1 MLRAPIELGATAAAT
16 SLNLLLPA
24 DLQPRF
30 SPLAIAGAHFA
41 LLANPIAA
49 AASASRHSLC
59 PKPSTMLSTTRYLLR
74 GTKFELSRL
83 RQLSGVLS
91 GGRQQSTVG
100 GSLHPAASPSPHPG
114 QQSAWQQFR
123 DENNRV
129 FFVHSGLGVSTYA
142 APAGVE
148 VGGPA
153 AASSMKPSEWSAHT
167 HGGKTFYFDAANGI
181 STWKAPRHFQPQ
193 LGLSMQSS
201 GAASGSSAPRSSSS
215 QSTSLG
221 AGGAAAAGGGGDES
235 NDDAPSTSWFQQ
247 FAARYLY
254 REAIKAPADYNRWL
268 NIPFSVMVQL
278 SIGSVYAWS
287 LFNAPLCRQLGV
299 VTPSSGDWALDAVV
313 PVFSVCALTLGAC
326 TAGLGKWAERVGPR
340 MVAGTAALCWGGGLT
355 LSAIGCELHQLP
367 LLYAGYGLL
376 GGVGWG
382 LGYISPVSTLLKWFP
397 DRKGLAA
404 GMALTAFGGGA
415 MVATPLNEALLEYFF
430 QAPTYL
436 GAVDSVQLITQD
448 GSRFVPQADGSLT
461 EVVVASTR
469 DVAQLH
475 AELPAG
481 VYEVGTGDSG
491 VRNTFLALAALHTT
505 SMLTGAAG
513 QRVPPPG
520 WSPPAVA
527 GAAPSDAAE
536 PIAPPRDAL
545 AASGNVDP
553 DQVMRTPQFYL
564 LWAAVAGN
572 AIAGVSVISCAKTL
586 MTDCFSSA
594 LPGVV
599 TASFAAAYVAA
610 LSGANMAGRFGWSF
624 ASDFLGRKNTYFMFA
639 AGIPTV
645 LALPALTEWAAT
657 DPGMAPLVLFYG
669 GTWLVVSFYGGVFS
683 VLPAYLSDLFGQKHV
698 GAIHGRLLTAW
709 AAAAAGGPYLL
720 AALRHRSYDKAVREL
735 AAQVDPEHFQRAFGA
750 PLSDLDTLLERK
762 SVTIPHLMDIAPGGV
777 MDPTPMLN
785 NDTMYAMGG
794 LLTVALACNAAIR
807 PVDPRHY
814 IENRRQVVDAE
825 FKKV

>member
-1 MLRAPIELGATAAAT
+1 MAGSIAWLGQEPAQGDEVAPIGLLHRIDMLTRT
-16 SLNLLLPA
+16 SGTLSHLLRKRGIFLRGISGA
-24 DLQPRF
+24 DLSHLGGSVRDN
-30 SPLAIAGAHFA
+30 LERGA
-41 LLANPIAA
+41 
-49 AASASRHSLC
+49 
-59 PKPSTMLSTTRYLLR
+59 
-74 GTKFELSRL
+74 
-83 RQLSGVLS
+83 
-91 GGRQQSTVG
+91 VG
-100 GSLHPAASPSPHPG
+100 GLSNSTAHSTHPVP
-114 QQSAWQQFR
+114 AWQAFR
-123 DENNRV
+123 DESNRP
-129 FFVHSGLGVSTYA
+129 FFFDANSGISTYKRPSLMA
-142 APAGVE
+142 LPNGVAE
-148 VGGPA
+148 SAEPA
-153 AASSMKPSEWSAHT
+153 AKPVWSSHTASD
-167 HGGKTFYFDAANGI
+167 GKRFYFDRANNI
-181 STWKAPRHFQPQ
+181 STWNPPRGYENVACDSQVASDSPPAADR
-193 LGLSMQSS
+193 S
-201 GAASGSSAPRSSSS
+201 GAS
-215 QSTSLG
+215 
-221 AGGAAAAGGGGDES
+221 AAAGGSTSPPPDAGGGG
-235 NDDAPSTSWFQQ
+235 SWFQR
-247 FAARYLY
+247 FAQRYLY
-254 REAIKAPADYNRWL
+254 KEAIEAPADYNRWL

-299 VTPSSGDWALDAVV
+299 VAPSSGDWALDAVV

-355 LSAIGCELHQLP
+355 LSALGCELHQLP

-376 GGVGWG
+376 GGIGWG
-382 LGYISPVSTLLKWFP
+382 LGYISPVSTLLRWFP

-430 QAPTYL
+430 QAPTFL
-436 GAVDSVQLITQD
+436 GSVDSVQMLTENGTRFAMLPD
-448 GSRFVPQADGSLT
+448 GSRT
-461 EVVVASTR
+461 EVVVASAR

-513 QRVPPPG
+513 QRVPPAG
-520 WSPPAVA
+520 WTPPALDN
-527 GAAPSDAAE
+527 GAPEASSSVVEQPKQA
-536 PIAPPRDAL
+536 DAL

-553 DQVMRTPQFYL
+553 DQALRTPQFYL

-586 MTDCFSSA
+586 MTDCFSTA
-594 LPGVV
+594 LPAIV
-599 TASFAAAYVAA
+599 TAGFAASYVAA

-624 ASDFLGRKNTYFMFA
+624 ASDFLGRKNTYYMFA

-645 LALPALTEWAAT
+645 LALPALTQWAAT
-657 DPGMAPLVLFYG
+657 TPGLAPLVLFYG

-720 AALRHRSYDKAVREL
+720 AALRHRSYEAAVRDL
-735 AAQVDPEHFQRAFGA
+735 AAQVDADAFEKAFGA
-750 PLSDLDTLLERK
+750 PVSDLDELVRSK
-762 SVTIPHLMDIAPGGV
+762 SVTIPHLMDIAPGGT
-777 MDPTPMLN
+777 MDPTPLLN

-794 LLTVALACNAAIR
+794 LLAVALACNAAIR

-814 IENRRQVVDAE
+814 IENRVQVVDAE
-825 FKKV
+825 FRKVG